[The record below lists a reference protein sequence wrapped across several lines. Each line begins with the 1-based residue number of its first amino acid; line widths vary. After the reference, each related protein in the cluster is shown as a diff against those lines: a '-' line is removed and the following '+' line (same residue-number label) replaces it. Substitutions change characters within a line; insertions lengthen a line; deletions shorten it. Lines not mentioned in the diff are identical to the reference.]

1 MASIPVV
8 NTIDKRRGIIT
19 SIIVMILIVVYLML
33 IKFEMADPPPVDI
46 DVKLAEPLD
55 VTEIKNLTIE
65 GGAGGGTPSD
75 DPVTDPKPQT
85 ENILASTNPQ
95 ETQTNTGQGNTTNDP
110 NSQND
115 PSNSQQSDNPFA
127 DGGNGGGTGGGSG
140 DTFGGD
146 SGEGTDGNGGNGSGE
161 GRVRLNNVNI
171 TNLQYNSD
179 EKIYLK
185 LIIDAQG
192 NVVQVVNLK
201 GKTTTSDQ
209 ILINKVKVAVQ
220 KQVKYNKQQ
229 GAPLAAVYYT
239 VGINA
244 Q

>member
-19 SIIVMILIVVYLML
+19 SIIVMILIVIYLML
-33 IKFEMADPPPVDI
+33 IKFEMADPAPVDI

-55 VTEIKNLTIE
+55 ITEIENLTIE
-65 GGAGGGTPSD
+65 GGAGGGNPSD
-75 DPVTDPKPQT
+75 DPVTDPKPET
-85 ENILASTNPQ
+85 ENILATTDPKD
-95 ETQTNTGQGNTTNDP
+95 TQTNTGQGNTTNNP

-115 PSNSQQSDNPFA
+115 PSNSEQSDNPFA
-127 DGGNGGGTGGGSG
+127 DGGNGGGSGGGSG

-146 SGEGTDGNGGNGSGE
+146 SGTGTGGNGGNGTGT
-161 GRVRLNNVNI
+161 GRTRLNNVSI
-171 TNLQYNSD
+171 ANLQYNSD

-201 GKTTTSDQ
+201 GKQRLQ
-209 ILINKVKVAVQ
+209 IKSLS
-220 KQVKYNKQQ
+220 
-229 GAPLAAVYYT
+229 T
-239 VGINA
+239 R
-244 Q
+244 